1 MKRLLLDQGLPR
13 STGALLASASW
24 DVVHVAEIG
33 MSRAADLDILNL
45 ARSERRVCVT
55 LDADFHA
62 LLATSG
68 ERDPSVVRIRK
79 EGLDANALAA
89 LLQAVW
95 SRIENGLTMGAM
107 VTITDRSV
115 RIRRLSIMKS

>member
-13 STGALLASASW
+13 STGALLASAGW

-33 MSRAADLDILNL
+33 MSRAADLDFLNL